1 MYTSLNI
8 EFSWLCFIFM
18 ATIDDQCVMRLQHN
32 QRVPPIKCICMWNKH
47 LNCVKNRKWKW
58 KVLPYPGFF
67 LWTLPIKINLSN
79 MERATSFYFFF
90 LFFFLFI
97 KRRIYCILLFLLIIA
112 GALRATVHSISFP
125 SARMKWFSPDP
136 DTSYSIASSGCPILI
151 IIKLWN
157 VNGH

>member
-90 LFFFLFI
+90 LFFFSFYKKGDILYPLVSSY
-97 KRRIYCILLFLLIIA
+97 YC
-112 GALRATVHSISFP
+112 GRAPCHRAQHLVPQRAHE
-125 SARMKWFSPDP
+125 M
-136 DTSYSIASSGCPILI
+136 
-151 IIKLWN
+151 
-157 VNGH
+157 V

>member
-90 LFFFLFI
+90 LFFFFLQKGGYIVSSCF
-97 KRRIYCILLFLLIIA
+97 FLL
-112 GALRATVHSISFP
+112 LRARSVPPCTASRSP
-125 SARMKWFSPDP
+125 ARAWNGLVRPR
-136 DTSYSIASSGCPILI
+136 TRAIL
-151 IIKLWN
+151 
-157 VNGH
+157 